1 VEAESAAGT
10 VGHQSTTLVM
20 TLGPSASA
28 LVAVLVGLSLGPA
41 VLWMLRRGLVLDVP
55 NERSSHQAATPRGG
69 GLATLA
75 ACVVAAAVSSQLTGP
90 ARVGMLMVAVGMGG
104 IGLLDDVRGLGPLPR
119 LAGQAVIAGAGM
131 VWLTRSLGGPDLWRV
146 AFSAGV
152 VVWVVAFVNA
162 FNFMDGINGISVAQ
176 VVVAGVAWWAI
187 GRIHH
192 IPDLTTAGLVVAGAG
207 VAFAPFNVPRAR
219 MFLGDVGSYFLGG
232 WLAAAA
238 VVGVRS
244 GVAPEAVL
252 SPLVLYGA
260 DTLTTLVRRARRH
273 QAWYRP
279 HREHA
284 YQRLVRLGWSH
295 TRTSLA
301 VAITITMSSLFGAVS
316 LTGSLP
322 ARMVGDALAACVVC
336 AYLASP
342 SLIERRRGNG
352 ALLQQA

>member
-1 VEAESAAGT
+1 
-10 VGHQSTTLVM
+10 M

-41 VLWMLRRGLVLDVP
+41 VLWMLRRGQVLDVP

-75 ACVVAAAVSSQLTGP
+75 ACVVAAVVSSQLTGP
-90 ARVGMLMVAVGMGG
+90 ARVGVLVVALGMGV
-104 IGLLDDVRGLGPLPR
+104 IGLLDDLRGLGPVSC
-119 LAGQAVIAGAGM
+119 LAGQSVVAGAGM
-131 VWLTRSLGGPDLWRV
+131 VWLTRSLGGSDLWRV
-146 AFSAGV
+146 AFSTGV

-176 VVVAGVAWWAI
+176 VVVAGVAWWAV
-187 GRIHH
+187 GRIQH
-192 IPDLTTAGLVVAGAG
+192 IPPLMTAGLVVAAAG

-238 VVGVRS
+238 VVGLRS

-252 SPLVLYGA
+252 APLVVYGA

-273 QAWYRP
+273 EVWYRA

-295 TRTSLA
+295 TSTTLA
-301 VAITITMSSLFGAVS
+301 VATTMAACSILGAVS
-316 LTGSLP
+316 LSRSLP
-322 ARMVGDALAACVVC
+322 ARMAGDVVAAGVVC

-342 SLIERRRGNG
+342 SIVERRRRTS
-352 ALLQQA
+352 ALPAPT